1 MPYTVRPIHDSE
13 LEQWV
18 EASHVAFH
26 VNRPAADEV
35 RHRREVRQQDL
46 SRSLAA
52 LDDNGRVVGSYY
64 SFPAQLTLPGGGSIP
79 TNAVTAVAVLPTQH
93 RRGLLRRML
102 TTDMQAARERGDAAS
117 ILIAAEYP
125 IYGRFGFGPATE
137 YATYRLETAH
147 AEFIGA
153 AAGSV
158 ELVLPETMREYAPRI
173 FDAFRKTCPGQMDR
187 EPASWSWW
195 WDLQLGIQRAPWRD
209 PNEVQRFALYTPPGA
224 SEPSGY
230 VTYSAQAE
238 WLNHVPRGRIQV
250 NELIAL
256 DGEAY
261 LALWR
266 YCAEVDLVAEITAEM
281 RRLHEPLVWLLR
293 DPRKA
298 LQQTARCDMLWLRTL
313 DTPRV
318 LAGRRYASEARLVL
332 EVDDP
337 LGLAGGRFVIDGAPD
352 GATCH
357 ATQESAELRMPMT
370 ALGAI
375 CLGGND
381 LHALAAAGAVQE
393 EVPGALSKAARLFSW
408 PIAPW
413 CSTFF

>member
-18 EASHVAFH
+18 EVSHVAFH
-26 VNRPAADEV
+26 VNTSAEAEARF
-35 RHRREVRQQDL
+35 RREVRQQDL

-52 LDDNGRVVGSYY
+52 LDNNGRVVGSYF
-64 SFPAQLTLPGGGSIP
+64 SFPAELTLPGGGCIP

-102 TTDMQAARERGDAAS
+102 STDMQAARERGDAAS

-137 YATYRLETAH
+137 HATYRLETAH
-147 AEFIGA
+147 AEFIRA
-153 AAGSV
+153 AVGSV
-158 ELVLPETMREYAPRI
+158 ELVSPETLREHAPRI
-173 FDAFRKTCPGQMDR
+173 FDEFRRDYPGQMSR
-187 EPASWSWW
+187 EPVRWEI
-195 WDLQLGIQRAPWRD
+195 QLGLRPSPWRD
-209 PNEVQRFALYTPPGA
+209 PNEVPRCALYTPPGA
-224 SEPSGY
+224 SRPSGY
-230 VTYSAQAE
+230 VVYSGKSE
-238 WLNHVPRGRIQV
+238 WRNQVPCGRLEIH
-250 NELIAL
+250 ELIAL

-266 YCAEVDLVAEITAEM
+266 YCAEVDLVAEVTAEM
-281 RRLHEPLVWLLR
+281 RRLDEPLVWLLR
-293 DPRKA
+293 NPRKA
-298 LQQTARCDMLWLRTL
+298 VQETSRTDMLWVRTL

-318 LAGRRYASEARLVL
+318 LAGRRYASEARLVF

-337 LGLAGGRFVIDGAPD
+337 LGLAGGRFVLDGGPD

-357 ATQESAELRMPMT
+357 ATQESAEVRMPMT

-375 CLGGND
+375 CLGGKD
-381 LHALAAAGAVQE
+381 LHVLATAGAVQE
-393 EVPGALSKAARLFSW
+393 EVPGALSKAARLFRW